1 MPRWVYPRPPV
12 VKIVMAQQF
21 ATVIMCV
28 GGSMTIEQTISQISQ
43 LPIDDQLRIINTVWD
58 QMAGES
64 ATQLSEAQRVE
75 LDARIERYK
84 ANPDSALT
92 ESQLR
97 EQLKARREGT

>member
-1 MPRWVYPRPPV
+1 
-12 VKIVMAQQF
+12 
-21 ATVIMCV
+21 
-28 GGSMTIEQTISQISQ
+28 MTIEQTISQISQ

-97 EQLKARREGT
+97 EQLKARREGTLIPCRGARRPRDNDGLAR